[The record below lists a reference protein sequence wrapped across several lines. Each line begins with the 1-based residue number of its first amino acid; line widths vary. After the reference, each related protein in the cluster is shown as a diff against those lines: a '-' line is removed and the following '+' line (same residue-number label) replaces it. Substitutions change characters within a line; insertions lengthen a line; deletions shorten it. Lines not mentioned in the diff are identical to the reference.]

1 MKLSLPGL
9 EKLPKLLDRFKYPL
23 GILLLGVALLLW
35 PSRKTEEPAAAEP
48 VPAVTEESGETGEDY
63 CRSMEQRLEALL
75 CQVEGAGKVR
85 VLLSLKSG
93 PAASYQT
100 DVNTE
105 ERPEGEGTVRSR
117 EEKTVILSRGSAYDE
132 LAVVRTAYPV
142 FQGALIV
149 AEGGADPVVR
159 AQLSA
164 AVAALLDL
172 GADQITV
179 VKMK

>member
-1 MKLSLPGL
+1 MKLKLPGL
-9 EKLPKLLDRFKYPL
+9 ERLPKLLDRFKYPL
-23 GILLLGVALLLW
+23 GILLFGVALLLW
-35 PSRKTEEPAAAEP
+35 PSRRAEEPSAPEP
-48 VPAVTEESGETGEDY
+48 IPAVTEEPAQAGEDY
-63 CRSMEQRLEALL
+63 CRRMERQLEALL
-75 CQVEGAGKVR
+75 SQVDGAGKVR
-85 VLLSLKSG
+85 VLLTLKTG
-93 PAASYQT
+93 PASDYQT
-100 DVNTE
+100 DVNE
-105 ERPEGEGTVRSR
+105 ADRPEGEGQARSR

-149 AEGGADPVVR
+149 AEGGADPNVR
-159 AQLSA
+159 YQLSA